1 MVRFEVGKTGRGGCA
16 GSVIRAV
23 QAVAP
28 GARIEVDIEVDLATK
43 RVTAAGFPAEPLLAA
58 ARGGAAAT
66 GISRRRP
73 RPGRGHGPAART
85 GVIPYP

>member
-16 GSVIRAV
+16 GSVTRAV

-58 ARGGAAAT
+58 APGDAAAT
-66 GISRRRP
+66 GISRRHP